1 MSRVVRKCKTFEFVQ
16 VLGVSVV
23 VNTMALYEFEGAATG
38 VTNGILRNA
47 EKVVRVFAS
56 FGMPIKLT
64 RALKQ
69 RYPRKSA

>member
-1 MSRVVRKCKTFEFVQ
+1 
-16 VLGVSVV
+16 
-23 VNTMALYEFEGAATG
+23 MALYEFEGTTTG